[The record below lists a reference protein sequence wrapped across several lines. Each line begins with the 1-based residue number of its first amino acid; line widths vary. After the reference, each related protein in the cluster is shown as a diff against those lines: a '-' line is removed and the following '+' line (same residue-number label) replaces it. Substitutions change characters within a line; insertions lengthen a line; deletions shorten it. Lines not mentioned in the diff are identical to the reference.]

1 MDVHTT
7 DHIEKILEDDGEND
21 YSKNGSSGAQ
31 ETSSSNL
38 VDPSP
43 NFDILQVFQN
53 SQVIGFLRGLMTH
66 QAPQNVQS
74 PQSSHAVT
82 YQGVISPHDEN
93 PPNPDQN
100 DSTVSQADD
109 TSAEMENLENLA
121 QDMKE
126 LRKGTP
132 PPPPHFQE
140 KIQITQDLIWGI
152 YRTEKFERKISL
164 LKTLKVSK

>member
-121 QDMKE
+121 QEYERTEKRD
-126 LRKGTP
+126 TP
-132 PPPPHFQE
+132 PPPPPFPV
-140 KIQITQDLIWGI
+140 KK
-152 YRTEKFERKISL
+152 YRK
-164 LKTLKVSK
+164 